1 MQYCIRLFFL
11 FITLHLIGFGEA
23 LLVIIIGLALLDSIK
38 MIHKTNNYLIGK
50 KSVIFF
56 ILNLITYI
64 IPVWFYSFW
73 PLITI

>member
-23 LLVIIIGLALLDSIK
+23 LLVIMIGLALLDLIK

-50 KSVIFF
+50 K
-56 ILNLITYI
+56 
-64 IPVWFYSFW
+64 
-73 PLITI
+73 